1 MIKEEEKD
9 KFSLEKIG
17 ILEGHGGAVT
27 SLVCG
32 ADEDGTPILISGS
45 RDKSIIRWQL
55 HLTEPKEVVIKL
67 HEDDEEV
74 EDGQP
79 KEIKNI

>member
-1 MIKEEEKD
+1 M
-9 KFSLEKIG
+9 
-17 ILEGHGGAVT
+17 
-27 SLVCG
+27 

-79 KEIKNI
+79 KEIRNIQLEKLSNFLMVIIILYLH